1 MGLLIIGTFFHYIT
15 PSHTTFVH
23 RSQILY
29 ARATKDGKKTEH
41 VHANFHNAAFR
52 LAVLRIDLCTA
63 SKYAVG
69 GDVAREARI
78 CSTEGFGKIKE
89 EQS

>member
-1 MGLLIIGTFFHYIT
+1 MTT
-15 PSHTTFVH
+15 PFRTTLMY

-41 VHANFHNAAFR
+41 VQANFHNSAFR
-52 LAVLRIDLCTA
+52 LAVLRIDSCTA

-69 GDVAREARI
+69 GDVAREA
-78 CSTEGFGKIKE
+78 
-89 EQS
+89 